1 MGDVVHQDKNVTLD
15 VVHKLA
21 EALEVDYFKGG
32 GDREKE
38 KIADVVVFVLV
49 SFLAGLRG
57 EEILRIVLGETMD
70 FPEVGQAQGNRK
82 HMRLP
87 LRGIVKGDSGE
98 SYHLV
103 VVTAKY
109 NSRLQSGR

>member
-1 MGDVVHQDKNVTLD
+1 MGDIVHQDKNVTLD
-15 VVHKLA
+15 VVHKLV
-21 EALEVDYFKGG
+21 EGLQVDYHEGG
-32 GDREKE
+32 EDREKE
-38 KIADVVVFVLV
+38 KIADVAVFV

-57 EEILRIVLGETMD
+57 EEILRIVLGETKD

-87 LRGIVKGDSGE
+87 LKGIFKGDSGE

-103 VVTAKY
+103 VVTAKF
-109 NSRLQSGR
+109 NSRLQIGR

>member
-38 KIADVVVFVLV
+38 KILV